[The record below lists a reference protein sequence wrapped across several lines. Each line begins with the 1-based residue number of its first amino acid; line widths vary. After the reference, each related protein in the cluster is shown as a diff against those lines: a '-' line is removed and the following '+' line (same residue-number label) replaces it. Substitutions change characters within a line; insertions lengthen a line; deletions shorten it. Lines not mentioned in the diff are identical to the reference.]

1 MKVPVCYNFAAFTYG
16 PDMKHLLLI
25 FASLFSTLAA
35 AEQALPVPPAP
46 PVAARAYLLAD
57 FPSGR
62 LLVQQGV
69 NDRIEPASLT
79 KLMTAY
85 LTFTAIKQG
94 RIKMDQVLPVSIRA
108 WKTEGSR
115 MFIEINRPVTVLEL
129 IQGMII
135 QSGNDACIALAEGVA
150 GSEEVFAEMMNQ
162 QAARLGMK
170 NTHYMNST
178 GLPHPQH
185 YTTAYDL
192 SLLAAAIIRDFPEHY
207 KFYSM
212 KEYRYNNIT
221 QPNRN
226 RLLWLD
232 PSVDGMKTGHTE
244 SAGYCLIA
252 TAKRDPMRLISVVLG
267 TASDNV
273 RATESQKLLNYG
285 FQFFESTRVYAKE
298 QTVST
303 LPVWKGKEKTLKAG
317 VSQDLLV
324 TLPKGHYSRVKASI
338 TSKQPL
344 LAPISA
350 GQAVGTIQLSLDDK
364 PLADYPLVAL
374 EAVPVGNI
382 FGRAWDTVKLWF
394 K

>member
-1 MKVPVCYNFAAFTYG
+1 MKR
-16 PDMKHLLLI
+16 LLLI
-25 FASLFSTLAA
+25 FAALFSTLAA
-35 AEQALPVPPAP
+35 AEQALPLPPAP
-46 PVAARAYLLAD
+46 PIAARAYLLAD

-62 LLVQQGV
+62 LLVQQGI
-69 NDRIEPASLT
+69 NDRVEPASLT

-94 RIKMDQVLPVSIRA
+94 RLKMDQVLPVSEKA
-108 WKTEGSR
+108 WRTEGSR
-115 MFIEINRPVTVLEL
+115 MFIEMNRPVTVAEL

-135 QSGNDACIALAEGVA
+135 QSGNDACITLAEGIA
-150 GSEEVFAEMMNQ
+150 GSEEVFAQMMNQ

-178 GLPHPQH
+178 GLPHAQH

-192 SLLAAAIIRDFPEHY
+192 SLLAAAIIRDFPEDFKY
-207 KFYSM
+207 YSM

-232 PSVDGMKTGHTE
+232 SSVDGMKTGHTE
-244 SAGYCLIA
+244 SAGFCLIA
-252 TAKRDPMRLISVVLG
+252 TAKRNPMRLISVVLG
-267 TASDNV
+267 ASSDNV

-285 FQFFESTRVYAKE
+285 FQFFESKRLYARN

-303 LPVWKGKEKTLKAG
+303 LPIWKGSEKTLRAG
-317 VSQDLLV
+317 VSQDLLI
-324 TLPKGHYSRVKASI
+324 TLPKGYYSRVKATV

-344 LAPISA
+344 LAPIFA
-350 GQAVGTIQLSLDDK
+350 GQVVGTIQLTLDDK
-364 PLADYPLVAL
+364 PFASYPLVAL
-374 EAVPVGNI
+374 DNVAVGNV
-382 FGRAWDTVKLWF
+382 FGRALDTVKLWF

>member
-1 MKVPVCYNFAAFTYG
+1 
-16 PDMKHLLLI
+16 MKHLLLLFTI
-25 FASLFSTLAA
+25 FFSFNAA
-35 AEQALPVPPAP
+35 ADQILPLPPAP
-46 PVAARAYLLAD
+46 PIAARAYLLAD
-57 FPSGR
+57 FSSGR
-62 LLVQQGV
+62 LLVQQGI
-69 NDRIEPASLT
+69 NDRVEPASLT

-85 LTFTAIKQG
+85 LTFTALKQG
-94 RIKMDQVLPVSIRA
+94 RIKMDQVLPVSEKA
-108 WKTEGSR
+108 WRTEGSR
-115 MFIEINRPVTVLEL
+115 MFIEMNRPVTVAEL
-129 IQGMII
+129 IHGMII
-135 QSGNDACIALAEGVA
+135 QSGNDACITLAEGIA
-150 GSEEVFAEMMNQ
+150 GSEEVFAQMMNQ

-192 SLLAAAIIRDFPEHY
+192 SLLAAAIIRDFPEDFRY
-207 KFYSM
+207 YSM

-244 SAGYCLIA
+244 SAGFCLIA
-252 TAKRDPMRLISVVLG
+252 TAKRNPMRLISVVLG
-267 TASDNV
+267 TSSDNV

-285 FQFFESTRVYAKE
+285 FQFFDSHRVYAKG
-298 QTVST
+298 QTISS
-303 LPVWKGKEKTLKAG
+303 LPVWKGKEKTLKTG
-317 VSQDLLV
+317 VSQDLLL
-324 TLPKGHYSRVKASI
+324 TLPKGHYSRVKATV

-350 GQAVGTIQLSLDDK
+350 GQAVGTLQLTLDDK
-364 PLADYPLVAL
+364 PLAEYPLVAL
-374 EAVPVGNI
+374 EEMPLGNI
-382 FGRAWDTVKLWF
+382 FGRAWDTIKLWF

>member
-1 MKVPVCYNFAAFTYG
+1 
-16 PDMKHLLLI
+16 MKHLLLLFTI
-25 FASLFSTLAA
+25 FFSFNAV
-35 AEQALPVPPAP
+35 AEQALPLPSAP
-46 PVAARAYLLAD
+46 PIAARAYLLAD
-57 FPSGR
+57 FTSGR
-62 LLVQQGV
+62 LLVQQGI
-69 NDRIEPASLT
+69 NDRVEPASLT

-85 LTFTAIKQG
+85 LTFTALKQG
-94 RIKMDQVLPVSIRA
+94 RIKMDQVLPVSEKA
-108 WKTEGSR
+108 WRTEGSR
-115 MFIEINRPVTVLEL
+115 MFIEMDRPVTVLEL

-135 QSGNDACIALAEGVA
+135 QSGNDACITLAEGIA
-150 GSEEVFAEMMNQ
+150 GSEEVFAQMMNQ

-170 NTHYMNST
+170 NTHYVNST

-192 SLLAAAIIRDFPEHY
+192 SLLAAAIIRDFPEDY

-244 SAGYCLIA
+244 SAGFCLIA

-267 TASDNV
+267 TSSDHV

-285 FQFFESTRVYAKE
+285 FQFFESKRLYARN
-298 QTVST
+298 QTIST
-303 LPVWKGKEKTLKAG
+303 LPIWKGSEKTLRAG
-317 VSQDLLV
+317 VSQDLLI
-324 TLPKGHYSRVKASI
+324 TLPKGYYSRVKATV

-350 GQAVGTIQLSLDDK
+350 GQVVGAIQLTLDDK
-364 PLADYPLVAL
+364 PFASYPLVAL
-374 EAVPVGNI
+374 DNVAVGNV
-382 FGRAWDTVKLWF
+382 FGRALDSVKLWF

>member
-1 MKVPVCYNFAAFTYG
+1 
-16 PDMKHLLLI
+16 MKHLLL
-25 FASLFSTLAA
+25 LFTLFFSFNAV
-35 AEQALPVPPAP
+35 AEQVLPLPPAP
-46 PVAARAYLLAD
+46 PIAARAYLLAD
-57 FPSGR
+57 FSSGR
-62 LLVQQGV
+62 LLVQQGI
-69 NDRIEPASLT
+69 NDRVEPASLT

-94 RIKMDQVLPVSIRA
+94 RLKINQVLPVSEKSWR
-108 WKTEGSR
+108 TEGSR
-115 MFIEINRPVTVLEL
+115 MFIELDRPVTVDEL
-129 IQGMII
+129 IHGMII
-135 QSGNDACIALAEGVA
+135 QSGNDACVTLAEGIA
-150 GSEEVFAEMMNQ
+150 GSEEVFAQMMNQ

-178 GLPHPQH
+178 GLPHAQH

-192 SLLAAAIIRDFPEHY
+192 SLLAAAIIRDFPEDFKY
-207 KFYSM
+207 YSM

-232 PSVDGMKTGHTE
+232 SSVDGMKTGHTE

-267 TASDNV
+267 ASSDNV

-285 FQFFESTRVYAKE
+285 FQFFSSHRVYAKG
-298 QTVST
+298 QTVSS
-303 LPVWKGKEKTLKAG
+303 LPVWKGKEKILKTG
-317 VSQDLLV
+317 VSQDLLL
-324 TLPKGHYSRVKASI
+324 TLPKGHYSRVKASVV
-338 TSKQPL
+338 SKQPL

-350 GQAVGTIQLSLDDK
+350 GQAVGTLRLTLDDK
-364 PLADYPLVAL
+364 PLVEYPLVAL
-374 EAVPVGNI
+374 EEMPLANI
-382 FGRAWDTVKLWF
+382 FSRTLDSIRLWF

>member
-1 MKVPVCYNFAAFTYG
+1 MKR
-16 PDMKHLLLI
+16 LLLI
-25 FASLFSTLAA
+25 FAVLFFSTLAA
-35 AEQALPVPPAP
+35 AEQVLPLPPAP
-46 PVAARAYLLAD
+46 PIAARAYLLAD

-62 LLVQQGV
+62 LLVQQGA

-85 LTFTAIKQG
+85 LTFAALKQG
-94 RIKMDQVLPVSIRA
+94 RLKMDQVLPVSERA

-115 MFIEINRPVTVLEL
+115 MFIEPNRPVTVVEL

-150 GSEEVFAEMMNQ
+150 GSEEVFASMMNQ
-162 QAARLGMK
+162 QAVRLGMK
-170 NTHYMNST
+170 NTHYMNAT
-178 GLPHPQH
+178 GLPHAQH

-192 SLLAAAIIRDFPEHY
+192 SLLVAAIIRDFPEY
-207 KFYSM
+207 FKFYSM

-221 QPNRN
+221 QLNRN

-232 PSVDGMKTGHTE
+232 PTVDGMKTGHTE

-267 TASDNV
+267 TTSDHL

-285 FQFFESTRVYAKE
+285 FQFFEGKRLYAKN
-298 QTVST
+298 QTISN
-303 LPVWKGKEKTLKAG
+303 LPVWKGSEKTLKAG
-317 VSQDLLV
+317 LSQDLLI
-324 TLPKGHYSRVKASI
+324 TLPKGYYSRIKATV

-350 GQAVGTIQLSLDDK
+350 GQVVGAIHLTLDDK
-364 PLADYPLVAL
+364 PFADYPLVAL
-374 EAVPVGNI
+374 ENVAVGNI
-382 FGRAWDTVKLWF
+382 FGRALDTIKLWF

>member
-1 MKVPVCYNFAAFTYG
+1 
-16 PDMKHLLLI
+16 
-25 FASLFSTLAA
+25 
-35 AEQALPVPPAP
+35 
-46 PVAARAYLLAD
+46 
-57 FPSGR
+57 
-62 LLVQQGV
+62 QGV
-69 NDRIEPASLT
+69 NDRVEPASLT

-94 RIKMDQVLPVSIRA
+94 RLKMDQVLPVSEKA
-108 WKTEGSR
+108 WRTEGSR
-115 MFIEINRPVTVLEL
+115 MFIEMDRPVTVDEL
-129 IQGMII
+129 IHGMII
-135 QSGNDACIALAEGVA
+135 QSGNDACVTLAEGIA
-150 GSEEVFAEMMNQ
+150 GSEEVFAQMMNQ

-178 GLPHPQH
+178 GLPHAQH

-192 SLLAAAIIRDFPEHY
+192 SLLATAIIRDFPEDFKY
-207 KFYSM
+207 YSM

-252 TAKRDPMRLISVVLG
+252 TAKRNPMRLISVVLG
-267 TASDNV
+267 ASSDNV

-285 FQFFESTRVYAKE
+285 FQFFSSNRVYAKG
-298 QTVST
+298 QTVSK
-303 LPVWKGKEKTLKAG
+303 LQVWKGKEKILKAG
-317 VSQDLLV
+317 VSQDLLL
-324 TLPKGHYSRVKASI
+324 TLPKGHYSRVKATV

-350 GQAVGTIQLSLDDK
+350 GQTVGTLRLTLDDK
-364 PLADYPLVAL
+364 PLAEYPLVAL
-374 EAVPVGNI
+374 EEMPVANI
-382 FGRAWDTVKLWF
+382 FGRAWDTIKLWF

>member
-1 MKVPVCYNFAAFTYG
+1 
-16 PDMKHLLLI
+16 MKHLLL
-25 FASLFSTLAA
+25 LFTLFFSFNAV
-35 AEQALPVPPAP
+35 AEQALPLPPAP
-46 PVAARAYLLAD
+46 PIAARAYLLAD

-62 LLVQQGV
+62 LLVQQGI
-69 NDRIEPASLT
+69 NDRVEPASLT

-85 LTFTAIKQG
+85 LTFAALKQG
-94 RIKMDQVLPVSIRA
+94 RIKMDQVLPVSEKA
-108 WKTEGSR
+108 WRTEGSR
-115 MFIEINRPVTVLEL
+115 MFIEINRPVTVVEL

-135 QSGNDACIALAEGVA
+135 QSGNDACIALAEGIA

-178 GLPHPQH
+178 GLPHAQH

-192 SLLAAAIIRDFPEHY
+192 SLLAAAIIRDFPEDFKY
-207 KFYSM
+207 YSM

-244 SAGYCLIA
+244 SAGFCLIA
-252 TAKRDPMRLISVVLG
+252 TAKRNPMRLISVVLG
-267 TASDNV
+267 TSSDNV

-285 FQFFESTRVYAKE
+285 FQFFESNRLYAKN

-303 LPVWKGKEKTLKAG
+303 LPIWKGSEKTLRAG
-317 VSQDLLV
+317 VSQDLLI
-324 TLPKGHYSRVKASI
+324 TLPKGYYSRLKATV

-350 GQAVGTIQLSLDDK
+350 GQVVGTIQLTLDDK
-364 PLADYPLVAL
+364 PFANYPLVAL
-374 EAVPVGNI
+374 DNVAVGNV
-382 FGRAWDTVKLWF
+382 FGRALDTVKLWF

>member
-1 MKVPVCYNFAAFTYG
+1 MKY
-16 PDMKHLLLI
+16 LLLVL
-25 FASLFSTLAA
+25 AALLSSLAA

-62 LLVQQGV
+62 LLVQQGI
-69 NDRIEPASLT
+69 NDRVEPASLT

-94 RIKMDQVLPVSIRA
+94 RLKMDQVLPVSEKA
-108 WKTEGSR
+108 WRTEGSR
-115 MFIEINRPVTVLEL
+115 MFIEMNRPVTVNEL
-129 IQGMII
+129 IHGMII
-135 QSGNDACIALAEGVA
+135 QSGNDACITLAEGVA
-150 GSEEVFAEMMNQ
+150 GSEEVFAQMMNQ

-192 SLLAAAIIRDFPEHY
+192 SLLAAAIIRDFPEYY
-207 KFYSM
+207 KFYSI

-244 SAGYCLIA
+244 SAGFCLIA

-267 TASDNV
+267 TSSDSV

-285 FQFFESTRVYAKE
+285 FQFFETTRVYAGN

-303 LPVWKGKEKTLKAG
+303 LPVWKGSAKTLKAG
-317 VSQDLLV
+317 VSQDLTL
-324 TLPKGHYSRVKASI
+324 TLPKGYYSRVKATV

-350 GQAVGTIQLSLDDK
+350 GQIVGSIQFTLDDK

-374 EAVPVGNI
+374 ENVAIGNI
-382 FGRAWDTVKLWF
+382 FGRAIDTIKLWF

>member
-1 MKVPVCYNFAAFTYG
+1 MKR
-16 PDMKHLLLI
+16 LLLI

-35 AEQALPVPPAP
+35 AEQALPLPPAP
-46 PVAARAYLLAD
+46 PIAARAYLLAD

-62 LLVQQGV
+62 LLVQQGI
-69 NDRIEPASLT
+69 NDRVEPASLT

-94 RIKMDQVLPVSIRA
+94 RLKMDQVLPVSEKA
-108 WKTEGSR
+108 WRTEGSR
-115 MFIEINRPVTVLEL
+115 MFIEMNRPVTVAEL

-135 QSGNDACIALAEGVA
+135 QSGNDACITLAEGIA
-150 GSEEVFAEMMNQ
+150 GSEEVFAQMMNQ

-178 GLPHPQH
+178 GLPHAQH

-192 SLLAAAIIRDFPEHY
+192 SLLAAAIIRDFPEDFKY
-207 KFYSM
+207 YSM

-244 SAGYCLIA
+244 SASYCLIA
-252 TAKRDPMRLISVVLG
+252 TAKRNPMRLISVVLG
-267 TASDNV
+267 TSSDNV

-285 FQFFESTRVYAKE
+285 FQFFESKRLYARN

-303 LPVWKGKEKTLKAG
+303 LPIWKGSEKTLRAG
-317 VSQDLLV
+317 VSQDLLI
-324 TLPKGHYSRVKASI
+324 TLPKGYYSRVKATV

-350 GQAVGTIQLSLDDK
+350 GQVVGTIQLTLDDK
-364 PLADYPLVAL
+364 PFASYPLVAL
-374 EAVPVGNI
+374 DNVAVGNV
-382 FGRAWDTVKLWF
+382 FGRALDTVKLWF

>member
-1 MKVPVCYNFAAFTYG
+1 MKY
-16 PDMKHLLLI
+16 LLLL
-25 FASLFSTLAA
+25 FTVLFSSITL
-35 AEQALPVPPAP
+35 AEQALPLPPAP
-46 PVAARAYLLAD
+46 AIAARAYLLAD
-57 FPSGR
+57 FSSGR

-69 NDRIEPASLT
+69 NDRVEPASLT

-94 RIKMDQVLPVSIRA
+94 RLKMDQVLPVSEKA
-108 WKTEGSR
+108 WRTEGSR
-115 MFIEINRPVTVLEL
+115 MFIEMDRPVTVDEL
-129 IQGMII
+129 IHGMII
-135 QSGNDACIALAEGVA
+135 QSGNDACVTLAEGIA
-150 GSEEVFAEMMNQ
+150 GSEEVFAQMMNQ

-178 GLPHPQH
+178 GLPHAQH

-192 SLLAAAIIRDFPEHY
+192 SLLATAIIRDFPEDFKY
-207 KFYSM
+207 YSM

-252 TAKRDPMRLISVVLG
+252 TAKRNPMRLISVVLG
-267 TASDNV
+267 ASSDNV

-285 FQFFESTRVYAKE
+285 FQFFSSNRVYAKG
-298 QTVST
+298 QTVSK
-303 LPVWKGKEKTLKAG
+303 LQVWKGKEKILKAG
-317 VSQDLLV
+317 VSQDLLL
-324 TLPKGHYSRVKASI
+324 TLPKGHYSRVKATV
-338 TSKQPL
+338 TSRQPL

-350 GQAVGTIQLSLDDK
+350 GQTVGTLRLTLDDK
-364 PLADYPLVAL
+364 PLAEYPLVAL
-374 EAVPVGNI
+374 EEMPVANI
-382 FGRAWDTVKLWF
+382 FGRAWDTIKLWF

>member
-1 MKVPVCYNFAAFTYG
+1 MKY
-16 PDMKHLLLI
+16 LLL
-25 FASLFSTLAA
+25 LFTLFFSSIAA
-35 AEQALPVPPAP
+35 ADQILPLPPAP
-46 PVAARAYLLAD
+46 PIAARAYLLAD
-57 FPSGR
+57 FSSGR
-62 LLVQQGV
+62 LLVQQNV
-69 NDRIEPASLT
+69 NDRVEPASLT

-85 LTFTAIKQG
+85 LTFAAIKQG
-94 RIKMDQVLPVSIRA
+94 RLKMDQVLPVSEKA
-108 WKTEGSR
+108 WRTEGSR
-115 MFIEINRPVTVLEL
+115 MFIEMNRPVTVAEL
-129 IQGMII
+129 IQGMIV
-135 QSGNDACIALAEGVA
+135 QSGNDACIALAEGIA
-150 GSEEVFAEMMNQ
+150 GSEEVFAQMMNQ

-170 NTHYMNST
+170 NTNYMNST
-178 GLPHPQH
+178 GLPHAQH

-192 SLLAAAIIRDFPEHY
+192 SLLAAAIIRDFPEDFKY
-207 KFYSM
+207 YSM

-252 TAKRDPMRLISVVLG
+252 TAKRNPMRLISVVLG
-267 TASDNV
+267 TTSDHV

-285 FQFFESTRVYAKE
+285 FQFYDSHRIYAKD
-298 QTVST
+298 QTVSN

-317 VSQDLLV
+317 VSQDLLL
-324 TLPKGHYSRVKASI
+324 TLPKGQYSRVKASV

-350 GQAVGTIQLSLDDK
+350 GQTVAILKLTLDDK
-364 PLADYPLVAL
+364 PLAEYPLVAL
-374 EAVPVGNI
+374 EEMPVANI

>member
-1 MKVPVCYNFAAFTYG
+1 
-16 PDMKHLLLI
+16 MKHLLL
-25 FASLFSTLAA
+25 LFTFFFSFNAVADQL
-35 AEQALPVPPAP
+35 LPLPPAP

-57 FPSGR
+57 FSSGR

-69 NDRIEPASLT
+69 NDRVEPASLT

-85 LTFTAIKQG
+85 LTFTALKQG
-94 RIKMDQVLPVSIRA
+94 RIKMNQVLPVSEKA
-108 WKTEGSR
+108 WRTEGSR
-115 MFIEINRPVTVLEL
+115 MFIEMDRPVTVDEL
-129 IQGMII
+129 IHGMII

-150 GSEEVFAEMMNQ
+150 GSEEVFAQMMNQ

-192 SLLAAAIIRDFPEHY
+192 SLLAAAIIRDFPEDFKY
-207 KFYSM
+207 YSM
-212 KEYRYNNIT
+212 KDYRYNNIT

-252 TAKRDPMRLISVVLG
+252 TAKRNPMRLISVVLG
-267 TASDNV
+267 ASSDNV

-285 FQFFESTRVYAKE
+285 FQFFDSHRVYAKG
-298 QTVST
+298 QTISS

-317 VSQDLLV
+317 VSQDLLL
-324 TLPKGHYSRVKASI
+324 TLPKGHYSRVKATV

-344 LAPISA
+344 LAPIAA
-350 GQAVGTIQLSLDDK
+350 GQAVGTLHLTLDDK
-364 PLADYPLVAL
+364 PLAEYPLLAL
-374 EAVPVGNI
+374 EEMPLANI
-382 FGRAWDTVKLWF
+382 FGRAWDTIKLWF

>member
-1 MKVPVCYNFAAFTYG
+1 
-16 PDMKHLLLI
+16 MKHLLLL
-25 FASLFSTLAA
+25 FTMLFSFSAA
-35 AEQALPVPPAP
+35 AEQALPLPSAP
-46 PVAARAYLLAD
+46 PIAARAYLLAD

-62 LLVQQGV
+62 LLVQQGI
-69 NDRIEPASLT
+69 NDRVEPASLT

-85 LTFTAIKQG
+85 LTFTALRQG
-94 RIKMDQVLPVSIRA
+94 RIKMDQVLPVSEKA
-108 WKTEGSR
+108 WRTEGSR
-115 MFIEINRPVTVLEL
+115 MFIEMDRPVTVNEL
-129 IQGMII
+129 IHGMII
-135 QSGNDACIALAEGVA
+135 QSGNDACITLAEGIA
-150 GSEEVFAEMMNQ
+150 GSEEVFAQMMNQ

-185 YTTAYDL
+185 YTSAYDL
-192 SLLAAAIIRDFPEHY
+192 SLLAAAIIRDFPEDY

-244 SAGYCLIA
+244 SAGFCLIA
-252 TAKRDPMRLISVVLG
+252 TAKREPMRLISVVLG
-267 TASDNV
+267 ASSDNV

-285 FQFFESTRVYAKE
+285 FQFFESKRIYAKN
-298 QTVST
+298 QTIST
-303 LPVWKGKEKTLKAG
+303 LPIWKGSEKTLKAG
-317 VSQDLLV
+317 VSQELLI
-324 TLPKGHYSRVKASI
+324 TLPKGYYSRLKATV

-344 LAPISA
+344 LAPVSA
-350 GQAVGTIQLSLDDK
+350 GQVVGTLQLTLDDK
-364 PLADYPLVAL
+364 PFGSYPLVAL
-374 EAVPVGNI
+374 ENVAVGNI
-382 FGRAWDTVKLWF
+382 FGRALDSVKLWF

>member
-1 MKVPVCYNFAAFTYG
+1 MKY
-16 PDMKHLLLI
+16 LLL
-25 FASLFSTLAA
+25 LFTLFFSSIAA
-35 AEQALPVPPAP
+35 ADQILPLPPAP
-46 PVAARAYLLAD
+46 PIAARAYLLAD
-57 FPSGR
+57 FSSGR
-62 LLVQQGV
+62 LLVQQNV
-69 NDRIEPASLT
+69 NDRVEPASLT

-85 LTFTAIKQG
+85 LTFAAIKQG
-94 RIKMDQVLPVSIRA
+94 RLKMDQVLPVSEKA
-108 WKTEGSR
+108 WRTEGSR
-115 MFIEINRPVTVLEL
+115 MFIEMNRPVTVAEL
-129 IQGMII
+129 IQGMIV
-135 QSGNDACIALAEGVA
+135 QSGNDACIALAEGIA
-150 GSEEVFAEMMNQ
+150 GSEEVFAQMMNQ

-170 NTHYMNST
+170 NTNYMNST
-178 GLPHPQH
+178 GLPHAQH

-192 SLLAAAIIRDFPEHY
+192 SLLAAAIIRDFPEDFKY
-207 KFYSM
+207 YSM

-252 TAKRDPMRLISVVLG
+252 TAKRNPMRLISVVLG
-267 TASDNV
+267 TTSDHV

-285 FQFFESTRVYAKE
+285 FQFYDSHRIYAKD
-298 QTVST
+298 QTVSN

-317 VSQDLLV
+317 VSQDLLL
-324 TLPKGHYSRVKASI
+324 TLPKGHYSRVKASV

-350 GQAVGTIQLSLDDK
+350 GQTVAILKLTLDDK
-364 PLADYPLVAL
+364 PLAEYPLVAL
-374 EAVPVGNI
+374 EEMPVANI
-382 FGRAWDTVKLWF
+382 FGRAWDTIKLWF